1 MRPPHHSEVV
11 EVTIRCYAGVA
22 DAVGERSLARV
33 LEPRSTVEDVVR
45 GLAAEFDAFDPE
57 SLSSELVFRVNGG
70 DADRT
75 TRLAD
80 GDAVVLS
87 ERSAEE

>member
-1 MRPPHHSEVV
+1 M
-11 EVTIRCYAGVA
+11 EVTIRCYGDVA
-22 DAVGERSLARV
+22 DAVGAASLSRV
-33 LEPRSTVEDVVR
+33 LEPQSTVGDVVR

-57 SLSSELVFRVNGG
+57 SPSTELVYRVNGG
-70 DADRT
+70 DAERT

-87 ERSAEE
+87 ERSVEE